1 MSEFVICVLVD
12 SRGQSEDKAQLVLA
26 TPRTITETVVFV
38 SCRWK
43 ADGKTNAQIWPHSG
57 VETQN
62 YLARFGLYFTKKHM
76 QELTGYGKYR
86 YISAKHLR
94 SVLKLE
100 YNNIS
105 SVPLIFLDVPK
116 VQWEWERQHSVAPCR
131 KSKHSMIHFRNKN
144 CKATVQ
150 SIWEISPGVPRSILH
165 TNVQIISDWVSF
177 TNGSLVAYFCI
188 KHSMRATI

>member
-86 YISAKHLR
+86 YISAKHHR

-105 SVPLIFLDVPK
+105 SV
-116 VQWEWERQHSVAPCR
+116 S
-131 KSKHSMIHFRNKN
+131 
-144 CKATVQ
+144 
-150 SIWEISPGVPRSILH
+150 
-165 TNVQIISDWVSF
+165 TNFSGC
-177 TNGSLVAYFCI
+177 TKG
-188 KHSMRATI
+188 SMRVGVTTLSGTMQKKQTQYDPFQKQKLQSHCAEHLRNIAWSTTFHLTH